1 MWILERIAE
10 EKIKAAMEAGEFANL
25 PGRGKPLNLEEN
37 PYEARGDWACFRL
50 LRHNDL
56 TLPWIEYSREIE
68 AEYRRLRQ
76 ALQQAMRVLPDE
88 SAWQAARQDF
98 TRGVAALNRRILNY
112 NLQVPSPAFQRRLLN
127 PQTEIQQILAS
138 G

>member
-1 MWILERIAE
+1 MWMLERIAE

-25 PGRGKPLNLEEN
+25 PGRGKPLNLQEN

-50 LRHNDL
+50 LRHNHL
-56 TLPWIEYSREIE
+56 TLPWIEYGQEIE
-68 AEYRRLRQ
+68 AEHGRLRQ
-76 ALQQAMRVLPDE
+76 ALQQALRARPNE
-88 SAWQAARQDF
+88 SAWQAAQQDF
-98 TRGVAALNRRILNY
+98 TRGVAALNGRILNY
-112 NLQVPSPAFQRRLLN
+112 NLQVPSPTFQRRLLN